1 MKHLGKL
8 AVIFIMVLLLLPAED
23 GLCAGKKKKS
33 AAKAA
38 YKSGKTVR
46 KSAAKTGGYKRS
58 RESTIISNAVNEKKW
73 LLGKIIGGGGN
84 VVTVQLEHRTSP
96 TTHYRQDLSTNKF
109 GFYAF
114 SDMGQG
120 SPSEYKLI
128 ILSGH
133 NEVKQVSL
141 KGIRAGGR
149 VPDITIK

>member
-1 MKHLGKL
+1 MKQLGKL
-8 AVIFIMVLLLLPAED
+8 AVIFIMVLLLLPVEE

-33 AAKAA
+33 AAKAT
-38 YKSGKTVR
+38 YKSGKIVR

-58 RESTIISNAVNEKKW
+58 RESIIISNAVNEKKW
-73 LLGKIIGGGGN
+73 ILGKIIGGGGN

-128 ILSGH
+128 IFSGY

-149 VPDITIK
+149 VPDITLK